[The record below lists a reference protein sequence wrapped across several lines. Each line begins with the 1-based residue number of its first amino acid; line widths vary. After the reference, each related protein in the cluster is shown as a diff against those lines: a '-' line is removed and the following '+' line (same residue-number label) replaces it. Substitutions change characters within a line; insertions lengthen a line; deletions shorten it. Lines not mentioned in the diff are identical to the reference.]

1 MASIKKTMA
10 ELERLSPDEYAE
22 NNAENGLVV
31 VCDNLRSAFN
41 VGSIFRTGDA
51 FGVSKVLLC
60 GITCPIDNRELQKTA
75 LGAERSIPSMYYQN
89 TTDAIQ
95 ELKQENFIIIALEQT
110 SDAISLSSFS
120 FEKNQKYALVLGNE
134 VEGVADIVLE
144 LCDTTIEIPQI
155 GSKHSL
161 NVANASSI
169 LIWEYFKQMRLN

>member
-1 MASIKKTMA
+1 MA
-10 ELERLSPDEYAE
+10 ELERISPNEYAK
-22 NNAENGLVV
+22 NHAENGLVI

-51 FGVSKVLLC
+51 FGISKVLLC

-75 LGAERSIPSMYYQN
+75 LGAECSIPSMYYQN

-95 ELKQENFIIIALEQT
+95 ELKKEKFKIIALEQT

-120 FEKNQKYALVLGNE
+120 FAKNQKYALVIGNE
-134 VEGVADIVLE
+134 VEGVADSVLK
-144 LCDTTIEIPQI
+144 LCEQTIEIPQI

-161 NVANASSI
+161 NVSNASSI
-169 LIWEYFKQMRLN
+169 LIWEFFKQMK